1 MTFKAMSQVLDASGT
16 NIAAQIAQLNLNI
29 ANAENDE
36 ERQVLVGQV
45 NNLMLSQLGLI
56 DQFSRKSSQ
65 MITGRDRAD
74 VFKET
79 PSRTS

>member
-45 NNLMLSQLGLI
+45 NNLML
-56 DQFSRKSSQ
+56 FN
-65 MITGRDRAD
+65 
-74 VFKET
+74 
-79 PSRTS
+79 